1 MSGSTLESRGDHVTK
16 VKSWRFSASKRVENG
31 AGCCWRMNC
40 AIPFFIFLVIW
51 VILFSEILK
60 WVDQTVMEH
69 NGEEKSVAATRE
81 ANGRC
86 IHYYLLHPHMPLKP
100 FCFSAFLL
108 SPFFGQTRCL
118 SPSSTNDFFTR
129 LYIPSLY
136 YHFLCLTLIILLL
149 PLLII
154 WRYDHSL

>member
-86 IHYYLLHPHMPLKP
+86 IHYYLLHPHMPLSLFASLLSSLVPSLGKLD
-100 FCFSAFLL
+100 AFLHPQPTIFL
-108 SPFFGQTRCL
+108 LDYTSP
-118 SPSSTNDFFTR
+118 
-129 LYIPSLY
+129 
-136 YHFLCLTLIILLL
+136 LCTTIFYA
-149 PLLII
+149 
-154 WRYDHSL
+154 WH